1 MTSAK
6 NVCFYFLTEFTNK
19 INAKKKWIMEQCL
32 NVKSYEWNIPQ
43 PDNNILCVFLFQ
55 N

>member
-19 INAKKKWIMEQCL
+19 INAKKMNHGTMFKCEKLRM
-32 NVKSYEWNIPQ
+32 KHPTT
-43 PDNNILCVFLFQ
+43 
-55 N
+55 